1 MKSVITINSINKKIL
16 YAGSISLI
24 LVAGVIILCAAFFTW
39 SASVTGAESELVV
52 LSQYEA
58 GKITSILLE
67 PMQSAESLA
76 ETLTGPYLNGK
87 PLPRDDVIQILG
99 GIMANHHLYNGVYTM
114 WEADAYDQFDRR
126 YAAKDGYASTGRMNI
141 YWYREDDEVMRMI
154 YDSDSDD
161 ASIDYLQDY
170 YTIPQISGQKTLI
183 NPYIEDSQ
191 DEPVLMASTIAPIII
206 NNQFIGITGVDVTL
220 ADIDRIADESSL
232 YDGTGVLLI
241 VSQDGTIAGITG
253 DIGTVGDEVASLAPA
268 LGVSAKDL
276 QSAISTKPGENFR
289 LGDYIGVSSDV
300 VVGDPDWSWKAVILV
315 PSAVLI
321 GNALLLTLVLV
332 LIGIIIS
339 VGGIGLMFLVA
350 RSITRPIQH
359 ITDAAE
365 KLSDGDLTVR
375 VNARGDDEIA
385 VLGATFD
392 TMAGRLSDTI
402 TEVMQAGEMQKA
414 VLQSVNSIAKAASA
428 GDLSVRGDICGFSDE
443 NQEVIQS
450 INQTLDAVM
459 LPVSEAMRLAN
470 LYSTGNFSARFSEE
484 VIVSGDF
491 VSFKD
496 ALNAIGIQLGSLIGD
511 LSVQVSGL
519 MGEMEESN
527 ASVEEIASGSQQIAR
542 GTNELSIQADRS
554 KTGLSLIGDSVSQ
567 VTGIGGEIAEKT
579 AETAVL
585 TDRLSTLSQKG
596 TLYSG
601 NAESGM
607 QSIVSSH
614 DETSR
619 IIGEISSQ
627 MEKIGDIVRI
637 ITDISDQTNL
647 LALNAAIEAAR
658 AGDAGK
664 GFAVVAGEVKA
675 LALESQQSAEKIS
688 SIITLLQD
696 RSTLMSKAIERSSA
710 DIITGSQAVH
720 ETIRIFSDLNSSV
733 DKINS
738 RIQLIDSSSQNLMT
752 EFVTVRDNIHLL
764 NEAFDTIT
772 NEIGNTAA
780 LTEESSVSLDCIAQ
794 AINEATVR
802 LDKISREM
810 SKFKA

>member
-1 MKSVITINSINKKIL
+1 
-16 YAGSISLI
+16 
-24 LVAGVIILCAAFFTW
+24 
-39 SASVTGAESELVV
+39 
-52 LSQYEA
+52 
-58 GKITSILLE
+58 
-67 PMQSAESLA
+67 
-76 ETLTGPYLNGK
+76 
-87 PLPRDDVIQILG
+87 
-99 GIMANHHLYNGVYTM
+99 
-114 WEADAYDQFDRR
+114 
-126 YAAKDGYASTGRMNI
+126 
-141 YWYREDDEVMRMI
+141 
-154 YDSDSDD
+154 
-161 ASIDYLQDY
+161 
-170 YTIPQISGQKTLI
+170 
-183 NPYIEDSQ
+183 
-191 DEPVLMASTIAPIII
+191 MASTIAPVII
-206 NNQFIGITGVDVTL
+206 NNRFLGVTGVDVTL
-220 ADIDRIADESSL
+220 ADIDRIADETNL
-232 YDGTGVLLI
+232 YDGTGILII

-253 DIGTVGDEVASLAPA
+253 DIGAVGDEVTSIAPA
-268 LGVSAKDL
+268 LGVSPVDL
-276 QSAISTKPGENFR
+276 QAAISTKPGENFR

-300 VVGDPDWSWKAVILV
+300 VVGDPEWGWKAIILV
-315 PSAVLI
+315 PSSVLI
-321 GNALLLTLVLV
+321 GNALFLTLVLV

-339 VGGIGLMFLVA
+339 AGGIGLMFLVA
-350 RSITRPIQH
+350 RSITRPIQY
-359 ITDAAE
+359 ITDAAA

-375 VNARGDDEIA
+375 VNAQGDDEIA
-385 VLGATFD
+385 VLGVTFD
-392 TMAGRLSDTI
+392 TMAVRLSDTI
-402 TEVMQAGEMQKA
+402 TEVRQAGEMQKA

-428 GDLSVRGDICGFSDE
+428 GDLSIRGDTGGFNEE

-450 INQTLDAVM
+450 VNQTLDAVM

-470 LYSTGNFSARFSEE
+470 LYSTGNFSVRFSEE
-484 VIVSGDF
+484 VDVSGDF
-491 VSFKD
+491 VPFKD

-519 MGEMEESN
+519 MSEMEESN

-554 KTGLSLIGDSVSQ
+554 KTGIALIGDSVSQ
-567 VTGIGGEIAEKT
+567 VTGIGGEIADKT
-579 AETAVL
+579 SETAVL
-585 TDRLSTLSQKG
+585 TGRLSSLSQKG
-596 TLYSG
+596 TEYSG

-614 DETSR
+614 DETRR

-675 LALESQQSAEKIS
+675 LALESQQSAERIS
-688 SIITLLQD
+688 SIIALLQD
-696 RSTLMSKAIERSSA
+696 RSTLMSRAIERSSA
-710 DIITGSQAVH
+710 DITTGSKAVH
-720 ETIRIFSDLNSSV
+720 DTIEIFSDLSSSV
-733 DKINS
+733 DEINS
-738 RIQLIDSSSQNLMT
+738 RIQVIDSSSQNLMN
-752 EFVTVRDNIHLL
+752 EFGKVRDNIHLL

-802 LDKISREM
+802 LDKISRDM